1 MLEMKQ
7 MIKNKCIVCG
17 KEFYARQ
24 SNYTLCSGE
33 CKKKRVAELNKKYMS
48 DPVIHER
55 HRLQSIESYRRRA
68 KIIKCKICGEPV
80 PPSDSGGR
88 MSRKHYHE
96 ECVVR
101 EALQAISEGG
111 KSTKGTG
118 DKRIFRAHNVL
129 GMGVG
134 ELKELLAE
142 GENEQS

>member
-1 MLEMKQ
+1 
-7 MIKNKCIVCG
+7 MIKKSIVCG
-17 KEFYARQ
+17 KEFEVVNSRYC
-24 SNYTLCSGE
+24 LCSDE
-33 CKKKRVAELNKKYMS
+33 CKKKRRAELNRKYMS
-48 DPVIHER
+48 DPVLHER

-68 KIIKCKICGEPV
+68 KIIPCKICGEPV
-80 PPSDSGGR
+80 PASDSGGR

-129 GMGVG
+129 GMGVK
-134 ELKELLAE
+134 ELKELQ
-142 GENEQS
+142 EQE

>member
-1 MLEMKQ
+1 
-7 MIKNKCIVCG
+7 MIKKQCIVCG

-24 SNYTLCSGE
+24 SNYTLCSDE
-33 CKKKRVAELNKKYMS
+33 RRKKRAYELNKKYMS

-68 KIIKCKICGEPV
+68 KIIPCKICGEPV
-80 PPSDSGGR
+80 PASDSGGR

-96 ECVVR
+96 DCVVR

-129 GMGVG
+129 GMGVK
-134 ELKELLAE
+134 ELKELQ
-142 GENEQS
+142 EQE

>member
-1 MLEMKQ
+1 
-7 MIKNKCIVCG
+7 MIKKQCIVCG

-48 DPVIHER
+48 DPVLHER
-55 HRLQSIESYRRRA
+55 HRLQSRDSYRKRA
-68 KIIKCKICGEPV
+68 KISQCKICGEPV
-80 PPSDSGGR
+80 AATECGGR
-88 MSRKHYHE
+88 LSRKHYHE
-96 ECVVR
+96 ECVIK

-111 KSTKGTG
+111 KTTKGTG

-129 GMGVG
+129 GMNVS

>member
-1 MLEMKQ
+1 
-7 MIKNKCIVCG
+7 MIKKQCIVCG

-24 SNYTLCSGE
+24 SNYTLCSDE
-33 CKKKRVAELNKKYMS
+33 CRKKRVYELNKKYMS
-48 DPVIHER
+48 DPVLHER

-68 KIIKCKICGEPV
+68 KIIPCKICGKPV

-88 MSRKHYHE
+88 LSRKHYHE

-118 DKRIFRAHNVL
+118 DKRLFRAHNVL
-129 GMGVG
+129 GMGVR
-134 ELKELLAE
+134 ELKELLRE
-142 GENEQS
+142 DNNG

>member
-1 MLEMKQ
+1 MLTPD
-7 MIKNKCIVCG
+7 IVCVLTSA
-17 KEFYARQ
+17 AR
-24 SNYTLCSGE
+24 
-33 CKKKRVAELNKKYMS
+33 KRAYELNKKYMS
-48 DPVIHER
+48 DPVLHER

-68 KIIKCKICGEPV
+68 KIIPCKICGEPV
-80 PPSDSGGR
+80 PASDSGGR

-129 GMGVG
+129 GMGVR
-134 ELKELLAE
+134 ELKELQ
-142 GENEQS
+142 EQE

>member
-1 MLEMKQ
+1 
-7 MIKNKCIVCG
+7 MIKKQCIVCG

-24 SNYTLCSGE
+24 SNYTLCSDE

-48 DPVIHER
+48 DPVLHER

-68 KIIKCKICGEPV
+68 KIILCKICGEPV
-80 PPSDSGGR
+80 PPSDISGR
-88 MSRKHYHE
+88 MSHKHYHE

-129 GMGVG
+129 GMNVS
-134 ELKELLAE
+134 ELKELLME
-142 GENEQS
+142 GDNEQS